1 MASNNSNYN
10 KISVK
15 TDSMVKMIEQ
25 LSKLGVFKEKRKK
38 RAKRTAA
45 PEDIR
50 QDGDMGPG
58 YVKTLEGEPGRGN
71 PNLFALRQI
80 EPGMTQ
86 QQIADITERNNAG
99 VAALRAEVSQQRLED
114 IEQQQGQR
122 FADITRLGGIMN
134 PILERFR
141 GAQEPG
147 AGQRPDPFAQ
157 TSQILLPDI
166 QEETFTETLNEGGPR
181 ATPAIQTEL
190 FAQGEEARLGPQE
203 RLQIGGGGMS
213 SAAAEMLGMP
223 ESFIA
228 KTKKA
233 SKPTIQ
239 KGKPTAKQFLELSGV
254 RPLPQKN
261 TTTLENMRNYYNYFS
276 DEFVFDPDESLYSS
290 KESMYKDMVQ
300 KIDDLI
306 NLSV

>member
-58 YVKTLEGEPGRGN
+58 YVKTLEGQPGRGD

-80 EPGMTQ
+80 QPGMTQ
-86 QQIADITERNNAG
+86 QQIADITERNAAG
-99 VAALRAEVSQQRLED
+99 VAALRAEVSQQRLAD

-141 GAQEPG
+141 GAQDPG
-147 AGQRPDPFAQ
+147 AGQRTDPFTQ
-157 TSQILLPDI
+157 TTQILLPDI

-181 ATPAIQTEL
+181 ATPEVQTEL
-190 FAQGEEARLGPQE
+190 FAEGEEEEVIP
-203 RLQIGGGGMS
+203 IGGG
-213 SAAAEMLGMP
+213 AP
-223 ESFIA
+223 FQPIP
-228 KTKKA
+228 K
-233 SKPTIQ
+233 IQ
-239 KGKPTAKQFLELSGV
+239 RGKPTRNQFLQLNGLGNI
-254 RPLPQKN
+254 PPNTKN
-261 TTTLENMRNYYNYFS
+261 TTLQTMRDYYDDFS
-276 DEFVFDPDESLYSS
+276 VTFAIDADDSLFQN
-290 KESMYKDMVQ
+290 KAGMYKDMVR